1 MFLLMMITTSATNR
15 NSLKKEALITD
26 EANCGSP
33 QRPRKSCIHE
43 EMGVSQ
49 VTEAKMA
56 FTYKYRV

>member
-1 MFLLMMITTSATNR
+1 MITTSATNR
-15 NSLKKEALITD
+15 NCLKKEPLLTT
-26 EANCGSP
+26 EANCGSLK
-33 QRPRKSCIHE
+33 RPGKCCTHE